1 MLCQK
6 QFHGPVIRQ
15 ARILIRKAVAL
26 VPGKE
31 IVDVK
36 AETPTGASDG
46 VGLCLGR
53 ADVGVLEDQQRRPQP
68 IKPSQRRSLFQLLAV
83 GFDFGAADKPIS

>member
-6 QFHGPVIRQ
+6 QFHGPVISQ
-15 ARILIRKAVAL
+15 ARILIRKAMAL

-46 VGLCLGR
+46 VGLCLGNARMLASWKISSGAHNRLSR
-53 ADVGVLEDQQRRPQP
+53 ARGD
-68 IKPSQRRSLFQLLAV
+68 RSF
-83 GFDFGAADKPIS
+83 IC